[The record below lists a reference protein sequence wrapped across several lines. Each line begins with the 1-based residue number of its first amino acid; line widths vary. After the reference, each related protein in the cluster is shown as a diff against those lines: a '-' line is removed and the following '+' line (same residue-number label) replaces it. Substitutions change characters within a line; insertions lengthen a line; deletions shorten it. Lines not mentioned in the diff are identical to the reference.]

1 MGFDILHA
9 DANTV
14 TTVASVSKADVDLV
28 ASHCAALRSA
38 GHTTTGEGDK
48 LAMSV
53 PGWVINDWC
62 TRKGITFREFMR
74 DRPMQDRFLS
84 DPDNAAFRVWQGRI

>member
-1 MGFDILHA
+1 MGFDIIHA

-14 TTVASVSKADVDLV
+14 TTVTTARKSDVDAV
-28 ASHCAALRSA
+28 AQHCADLRAA
-38 GHTTTGEGDK
+38 GLDTTGHGDK
-48 LAMSV
+48 LVASV

-74 DRPMQDRFLS
+74 TPKLAERFLS
-84 DPDNAAFRVWQGRI
+84 DPDNAAFRVWKGRL